1 MDKNLKIAQEVLASV
16 GGKDNVTFVTH
27 CITRLRFNLKDES
40 VVNEDEIKKISGV
53 IGVTRSAGQ
62 FHVIIGQ
69 NVPKVYAR
77 VCEIGGFKTEKTV
90 NENLDV
96 PNEKMTM
103 KSMLAKVM
111 DIVSGSITPL
121 IPIMMGAAMFKMIVA
136 VFGDMLG
143 WIVAGSNAYVLCT
156 FVGDAGFYFMPVFL
170 GYSAAK
176 KMGASPMIGLLLGA
190 ILIHPT
196 FVGMVG
202 SEVPFDIYG
211 ISVTP
216 TSYASTVLPMILTV
230 AALVWVEKLLKKI
243 IPDMLSTVFVPF
255 LSLVIMLPIMF
266 CICAPIG
273 GWVGNALCDALLAL
287 GEIPVVGL
295 LVIALIGGLWEFLV
309 MTGMHQV
316 FITNMVIVFFSVGFE
331 GVVSPGATMASM
343 AVSGMLLG
351 ALLRIKDK
359 DERSLTISYLIS
371 AFIGGITEP
380 GLYGTGLKF
389 KRPFLGLFCGGFA
402 GGLYC
407 AIMGVKSYALVP
419 VASFLALTG
428 FAGGPQG
435 NFAQGIIGGVIA
447 IAVAAVVTYF
457 TGFEK
462 DEPVCKK

>member
-1 MDKNLKIAQEVLASV
+1 MDKNLKIAQDVLAAV

-40 VVNEDEIKKISGV
+40 VLNDEEIKKIDGV

-62 FHVIIGQ
+62 YQIIIGQ
-69 NVPKVYAR
+69 NVPKVY
-77 VCEIGGFKTEKTV
+77 VHICEIGGFKVENVIEEDLDAPKEKLSVGSVATKA
-90 NENLDV
+90 LD
-96 PNEKMTM
+96 
-103 KSMLAKVM
+103 L
-111 DIVSGSITPL
+111 ISGSITPL
-121 IPIMMGAAMFKMIVA
+121 IPIMMGSAMFKMLVA

-143 WIVAGSNAYVLCT
+143 WMTAGSSLYVLCT
-156 FVGDAGFYFMPVFL
+156 FVGDAGFYFMPIFL

-176 KMGASPMIGLLLGA
+176 KMGASPMIGMLLGA

-196 FVGMVG
+196 FVGMIG
-202 SEVPFDIYG
+202 TETPFSIYG

-230 AALVWVEKLLKKI
+230 YVLTWVEKVLKKI

-255 LSLVIMLPIMF
+255 LSLVVMLPIMF
-266 CICAPIG
+266 CLCAPVG
-273 GWVGNALCDALLAL
+273 GWIGNALCNVLLSL
-287 GEIPVVGL
+287 GNVPVLGI

-316 FITNMVIVFFSVGFE
+316 FIANMLIVFFNVGYE
-331 GVVSPGATMASM
+331 GVISPGATMASF

-359 DERSLTISYLIS
+359 DERSLTLSYLIS

-389 KRPFLGLFCGGFA
+389 KRPFIGLFCGGFA
-402 GGLYC
+402 GALYC
-407 AIMGVKSYALVP
+407 ALLGVKSYALVP

-435 NFAQGIIGGVIA
+435 NFMQGVIGGVIA
-447 IAVAAVVTYF
+447 AVVAAVVTYF
-457 TGFEK
+457 FGFEK
-462 DEPVCKK
+462 DELVCK